1 MPFQIKSL
9 QYTFNIC
16 SARLLGKSLAL
27 ILMFIMSL
35 LWCEAVI
42 PKCCLLLLKAFLIK
56 MIHDDVETYLYFVN
70 IDKDSWRVI

>member
-16 SARLLGKSLAL
+16 IARLLGKSLAL
-27 ILMFIMSL
+27 MFIMSL
-35 LWCEAVI
+35 LRCLAVI
-42 PKCCLLLLKAFLIK
+42 PKCCLLLLKAFRIK

>member
-16 SARLLGKSLAL
+16 IARLLGKSLA
-27 ILMFIMSL
+27 LMFIMSL

-42 PKCCLLLLKAFLIK
+42 PKCCLLLLKAFRIK
-56 MIHDDVETYLYFVN
+56 MIHDVETYLYFVN

>member
-16 SARLLGKSLAL
+16 TARLFGKSLAL
-27 ILMFIMSL
+27 KMFIMSL
-35 LWCEAVI
+35 LWCLAVI
-42 PKCCLLLLKAFLIK
+42 PKYCLLLLKAFRIK